1 MKLAKLNTRS
11 SGPWL
16 GLCEPKRLGLI
27 FAVVLSVISP
37 AHAQTE
43 EMQKQLQQLKQQ
55 YEQTTRELQERITA
69 LELQLKKESEAGQN
83 PQGKGGLCRQP
94 RWPRKRP

>member
-1 MKLAKLNTRS
+1 LDVSKQ
-11 SGPWL
+11 
-16 GLCEPKRLGLI
+16 KRVVLI
-27 FAVVLSVISP
+27 LAVVLSVISP
-37 AHAQTE
+37 AHAQTDE
-43 EMQKQLQQLKQQ
+43 LQKQLQQLKQQ